1 MLIREYIYERSYIP
15 FWKKENTMKIAVL
28 ANLKKDV
35 PLIKEHPPD
44 DEFWDDLDD
53 VATLKA
59 IRAALRDGGHRA
71 KYIVPNV
78 NLIRHLLN
86 FKPDLCFNLCEG
98 HFGASREA
106 QVPAILDMLR
116 LPYTGSGVLGM
127 SLSHNKFIAK
137 KVFRR
142 EGVPTAPFFLVEDPR
157 QLPEF
162 NIPFPL
168 FVKPAH
174 EGTSIG
180 INENSIVHDREALLR
195 QVEYVWGK
203 VHAPVLVEQYIA
215 GREFTASIL
224 GDEVLPLIEI
234 KTPTGFY
241 SNRLKEIDPTGVVR
255 VCPAD
260 VPRRK
265 LEQIRRIARAA
276 MKHLELVDIARVDML
291 MDAEGNV
298 FVLEVNPLPL
308 LLPNPQ
314 EASFVA
320 SSLAAGYSYTEMVNR
335 IVAISAER
343 LGIPVETQPQTRP
356 LQPKLAR
363 KQAGG

>member
-1 MLIREYIYERSYIP
+1 
-15 FWKKENTMKIAVL
+15 
-28 ANLKKDV
+28 
-35 PLIKEHPPD
+35 
-44 DEFWDDLDD
+44 
-53 VATLKA
+53 
-59 IRAALRDGGHRA
+59 
-71 KYIVPNV
+71 V

-86 FKPDLCFNLCEG
+86 YKPDLCFNLCEG
-98 HFGASREA
+98 HFGVSREA

-127 SLSHNKFIAK
+127 SLAHNKYIAK
-137 KVFRR
+137 KIFRR

-157 QLPEF
+157 RLPEF
-162 NIPFPL
+162 SIPFPL

-180 INENSIVHDREALLR
+180 INENAVVYDREALLR
-195 QVEYVWGK
+195 QIEWVWGK

-215 GREFTASIL
+215 GREFTVSIL
-224 GDEVLPLIEI
+224 GDEVLPIIEI
-234 KTPTGFY
+234 KTPTGYY
-241 SNRLKEIDPTGVVR
+241 SNRQKEIDPAGVVR
-255 VCPAD
+255 VCPAE
-260 VPRRK
+260 VPRKK
-265 LEQIRRIARAA
+265 LAEIQKIACAA
-276 MKHLELVDIARVDML
+276 MKELELVDMCRVDMR
-291 MDAEGNV
+291 MDASGSL

-320 SSLAAGYSYTEMVNR
+320 SSLAAGYSYVEMVNR
-335 IVAISAER
+335 IVAISAAR
-343 LGIPVETQPQTRP
+343 LGLPDEPENQSRP

>member
-1 MLIREYIYERSYIP
+1 
-15 FWKKENTMKIAVL
+15 MKIAVL

-44 DEFWDDLDD
+44 DEYWDDLDD
-53 VATLKA
+53 VSTLKA
-59 IRAALRDGGHRA
+59 IRSALRAGGHHA

-86 FKPDLCFNLCEG
+86 YKPDLCFNLCEG

-127 SLSHNKFIAK
+127 SLAHNKFIAK

-142 EGVPTAPFFLVEDPR
+142 EGVPTAPFFLVENPR
-157 QLPEF
+157 ALPDF

-180 INENSIVHDREALLR
+180 INENSVVYDREALIR
-195 QVEYVWGK
+195 QIDYVWEK
-203 VHAPVLVEQYIA
+203 VHAPALVEQYIA
-215 GREFTASIL
+215 GREFTVSIL
-224 GDEVLPLIEI
+224 GDEVLPIIEI
-234 KTPTGFY
+234 ITPTGYY
-241 SNRLKEIDPTGVVR
+241 SNRLKEVDPTGVVR

-260 VPRRK
+260 IPRRK
-265 LEQIRRIARAA
+265 LEQVQRIARAA
-276 MKHLELVDIARVDML
+276 MQHLELVDISRIDMR
-291 MDAEGNV
+291 MDADGNL

-308 LLPNPQ
+308 LLPNPR

-320 SSLAAGYSYTEMVNR
+320 SSLAAGYSYIEMVNR
-335 IVAISAER
+335 IVTISAQR
-343 LGIPVETQPQTRP
+343 LGLQVEPETHSRP
-356 LQPKLAR
+356 LQPKLAD
-363 KQAGG
+363 KHISS

>member
-1 MLIREYIYERSYIP
+1 
-15 FWKKENTMKIAVL
+15 MKIAVL

-44 DEFWDDLDD
+44 DEYWDDLDH
-53 VATLKA
+53 VSTLKA
-59 IRAALRDGGHRA
+59 IISALRAGGHRV

-86 FKPDLCFNLCEG
+86 YRPDCCFNLCEG

-127 SLSHNKFIAK
+127 SLAHNKYIAK

-142 EGVPTAPFFLVEDPR
+142 EGIPTARFFQVADPR
-157 QLPEF
+157 FLPDF
-162 NIPFPL
+162 DIPFPL

-180 INENSIVHDREALLR
+180 INEHAVVHDREALLR
-195 QVEYVWGK
+195 QVEWVWSK

-215 GREFTASIL
+215 GREFTVSIL
-224 GDEVLPLIEI
+224 GSEVLPLIEI
-234 KTPTGFY
+234 ETPTGFY
-241 SNRLKEIDPTGVVR
+241 SNRLKEIDPSGVR
-255 VCPAD
+255 RICPAEI
-260 VPRRK
+260 PRGK
-265 LEQIRRIARAA
+265 LEQVHRVARAA
-276 MKHLELVDIARVDML
+276 MKELELVDLCRVDMR
-291 MDAEGNV
+291 MDARGDL

-308 LLPNPQ
+308 LLPDPQ

-320 SSLAAGYSYTEMVNR
+320 SALAAGYSYTELVNR
-335 IVAISAER
+335 IVDLSAER
-343 LGIPVETQPQTRP
+343 LHLSEVNHVRARP
-356 LQPKLAR
+356 LQPRLAR
-363 KQAGG
+363 K

>member
-1 MLIREYIYERSYIP
+1 
-15 FWKKENTMKIAVL
+15 MKIVVL

-44 DEFWDDLDD
+44 DEYWDDLDD
-53 VATLKA
+53 VSTLQA
-59 IRAALRDGGHRA
+59 IINALRASGHRV

-78 NLIRHLLN
+78 NMIRHLLN
-86 FKPDLCFNLCEG
+86 YKPDLCFNLCEG

-127 SLSHNKFIAK
+127 SLAHNKYIAK

-142 EGVPTAPFFLVEDPR
+142 SGVPTAPFFLVEDPHI
-157 QLPEF
+157 LPPF

-180 INENSIVHDREALLR
+180 INENAIVHDREALVR
-195 QVEYVWGK
+195 QIEWVWSK

-224 GDEVLPLIEI
+224 GDEVLPVIEI
-234 KTPTGFY
+234 KTPTGYY
-241 SNRLKEIDPTGVVR
+241 SNRLKEIDPSGVVR

-260 VPRRK
+260 VPLKTLKEIQRV
-265 LEQIRRIARAA
+265 ARAA
-276 MKHLELVDIARVDML
+276 MKELELVDFCRVDMR
-291 MDAEGNV
+291 MDSAGNL

-320 SSLAAGYSYTEMVNR
+320 SSLEAGYSYQEMVAR
-335 IVAISAER
+335 IVQVSASR
-343 LGIPVETQPQTRP
+343 LGLPETVKPKPHP
-356 LQPKLAR
+356 LQPKLLR
-363 KQAGG
+363 KQAG

>member
-1 MLIREYIYERSYIP
+1 
-15 FWKKENTMKIAVL
+15 MKIAVL

-44 DEFWDDLDD
+44 DEYWDDLDD
-53 VATLKA
+53 VSTLKA
-59 IRAALRDGGHRA
+59 IISALRAGGHRV

-86 FKPDLCFNLCEG
+86 YKPDLCFNLCEG

-127 SLSHNKFIAK
+127 SLSHNKYIAK

-142 EGVPTAPFFLVEDPR
+142 EGVPTAPFFLAEDPR
-157 QLPEF
+157 RLPAF
-162 NIPFPL
+162 DIPFPL

-180 INENSIVHDREALLR
+180 INENAVVHDREALVR
-195 QVEYVWGK
+195 QIEWVWSR
-203 VHAPVLVEQYIA
+203 VHSPVLVEQYIA

-224 GDEVLPLIEI
+224 GNEVLPVIEI
-234 KTPTGFY
+234 KTPTGYY

-255 VCPAD
+255 VCPAHI
-260 VPRRK
+260 PNAK
-265 LEQIRRIARAA
+265 LEQIQKVARSA
-276 MKHLELVDIARVDML
+276 MKNLELEDFCRVDMR
-291 MDAEGNV
+291 MDAAGSLY
-298 FVLEVNPLPL
+298 VLEVNPLPL

-335 IVAISAER
+335 IVAISAGR
-343 LGIPVETQPQTRP
+343 LGLPVNTRTQPRP
-356 LQPKLAR
+356 LMPKITR
-363 KQAGG
+363 KQPNEG

>member
-1 MLIREYIYERSYIP
+1 
-15 FWKKENTMKIAVL
+15 MKIAVL

-44 DEFWDDLDD
+44 DEYWDDLDD
-53 VATLKA
+53 VSTLKA
-59 IRAALRDGGHRA
+59 ILRALRAGGHRV

-86 FKPDLCFNLCEG
+86 YKPDCCFNLCEG

-127 SLSHNKFIAK
+127 SLAHNKSIAK

-142 EGVPTAPFFLVEDPR
+142 EGIPTAPFFVVEHPR
-157 QLPEF
+157 HLPAF
-162 NIPFPL
+162 DIPFPL

-180 INENSIVHDREALLR
+180 INENAVVQDREALLR
-195 QVEYVWGK
+195 QVEWVWSK
-203 VHAPVLVEQYIA
+203 VRSPVLVEKYIS
-215 GREFTASIL
+215 GREFTVSIL
-224 GDEVLPLIEI
+224 GDEVLPVIEI
-234 KTPTGFY
+234 HTPTGYY
-241 SNRLKEIDPTGVVR
+241 SNRQKEIDPAGVTR
-255 VCPAD
+255 VCPA
-260 VPRRK
+260 PLPHEK
-265 LEQIRRIARAA
+265 LEQVQQIAHAA
-276 MKHLELVDIARVDML
+276 MHHLELLDFCRVDMR
-291 MDAEGNV
+291 MDSAGSL

-308 LLPNPQ
+308 LQPDAQ

-320 SSLAAGYSYTEMVNR
+320 SALAAGYSYQDMVNR
-335 IVAISAER
+335 ILAISAGR
-343 LGIPVETQPQTRP
+343 LGLPVGQQPQTPRR
-356 LQPKLAR
+356 LAR
-363 KQAGG
+363 RGAGNYPK

>member
-1 MLIREYIYERSYIP
+1 
-15 FWKKENTMKIAVL
+15 MKIAVL

-44 DEFWDDLDD
+44 DEYWDDLDD
-53 VATLKA
+53 VSTLKA
-59 IRAALRDGGHRA
+59 IRCALRDGGHRA
-71 KYIVPNV
+71 RYIVPDV

-86 FKPDLCFNLCEG
+86 YKPDLCFNLCEG

-106 QVPAILDMLR
+106 QVPAILDMMR

-127 SLSHNKFIAK
+127 SLAHNKYIAK

-142 EGVPTAPFFLVEDPR
+142 EGVPTAPFFLVDDPHR
-157 QLPEF
+157 LPEF

-180 INENSIVHDREALLR
+180 INENAVVHDREALVR
-195 QVEYVWGK
+195 QIEFVWSK
-203 VHAPVLVEQYIA
+203 VHAPILVERYIA

-224 GDEVLPLIEI
+224 GDEVLPVIEI
-234 KTPTGFY
+234 KTPTGYY
-241 SNRLKEIDPTGVVR
+241 SNRQKEVDPAGVQR

-260 VPRRK
+260 IPRRK
-265 LEQIRRIARAA
+265 LEQIHRVARDA
-276 MKHLELVDIARVDML
+276 MRHLELVDFSRVDMR
-291 MDAEGNV
+291 MDADGNL

-308 LLPNPQ
+308 LLPDPK

-335 IVAISAER
+335 IVAISARR
-343 LGIPVETQPQTRP
+343 LGLPASAGPRVRP
-356 LQPKLAR
+356 RQAGFAR
-363 KQAGG
+363 KQTG